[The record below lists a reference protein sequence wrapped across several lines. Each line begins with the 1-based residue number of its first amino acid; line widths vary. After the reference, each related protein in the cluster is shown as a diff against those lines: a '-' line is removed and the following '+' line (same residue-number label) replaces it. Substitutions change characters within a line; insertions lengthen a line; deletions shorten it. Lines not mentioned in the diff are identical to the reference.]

1 MIAQSTAPA
10 VDSLSDRA
18 KAELRAAISSGSIF
32 FWRGF
37 PDIPPLPGGPEAL
50 DDFDVCRYICTF
62 ADVEISCPGLPDD
75 HRRNYNPAELCSQ
88 RARSSRDIM
97 SIAVSCHGSAIEH
110 ASPILRDDKGLVME
124 AVRNYP
130 DALEF
135 ASPRLRSDY
144 QVVFTAVTAWGP
156 SVEFASEDSK
166 SDKSIALAAV
176 RSNGMALHYLTIMKS
191 DKEVVMAAVTQTPW
205 AMPHARIDWRREG
218 DFLEALIQVVPKDLR
233 EGVLR
238 RSGFS
243 CNPAG

>member
-18 KAELRAAISSGSIF
+18 KAELRAAISSGSIL

-62 ADVEISCPGLPDD
+62 ADVEISYPGLPDD

-110 ASPILRDDKGLVME
+110 ASPILRDDKGLVM
-124 AVRNYP
+124 
-130 DALEF
+130 
-135 ASPRLRSDY
+135 
-144 QVVFTAVTAWGP
+144 
-156 SVEFASEDSK
+156 
-166 SDKSIALAAV
+166 SIARAAV
-176 RSNGMALHYLTIMKS
+176 CSNGMALHYFTIMKS

-218 DFLEALIQVVPKDLR
+218 DFLEALIQVVPQDLR